1 VTIINIRGTSG
12 SGKSTVA
19 RQLMALYQP
28 NPLRYREE
36 GRKQPLGYRYKNP
49 LNQHQKCPSCSGS
62 GHRGMAMPDGTF
74 VRCWTCVGNGMLV
87 PEGHHRDLAVVGH
100 YETDCGGAD
109 TIPDYAKLI
118 YWVKAGADAGM
129 DVLFEGLL
137 FSGDVVHTIRLNEWC
152 KEQGHELRVV
162 AMQMDLQLC
171 VDSINLRRNAKA
183 QRLGR
188 PPKPPVNPK
197 NTIAKHKG
205 LTLACSR
212 LEQANVT
219 VHRPVGREA
228 TFNLCKQLL
237 RLP

>member
-1 VTIINIRGTSG
+1 MTVINIRGTSG

-36 GRKQPLGYRYKNP
+36 GRKQPLGYRYKRRVSEDFRECN
-49 LNQHQKCPSCSGS
+49 H
-62 GHRGMAMPDGTF
+62 
-74 VRCWTCVGNGMLV
+74 VY
-87 PEGHHRDLAVVGH
+87 DLAVVGH

-109 TIPDYAKLI
+109 TIPDYDKLMSL
-118 YWVKAGADAGM
+118 VMAGMDAGM

-137 FSGDVVHTIRLNEWC
+137 FSGDVKHTT
-152 KEQGHELRVV
+152 ELREYAEKQGTMLHVV

-212 LEQANVT
+212 LEAAGVT